1 MLENKLFADLNTV
14 DEKELLQFVL
24 KNDILNLDDVKEAMR
39 KKQKEE
45 ILRKHPYSIWQG
57 KDGRWRTHIPDI
69 TQKSGRKLVV
79 KSTEEKIYEALDA
92 HYQNIDEATHRASI
106 TLRKLYPQWLEYK
119 KLHTRA
125 ESYISRI
132 DTDWRTY
139 YRDTEII
146 DMPIKKLNKLTLDMW
161 AHKLI
166 QDYDMTKNKYYNVT
180 VIMRQSLDYAVDIGL
195 IPSNP
200 MSQVKI
206 DGKRMFRKVKKKP
219 DATQVF
225 SKEELDLIFPMAW
238 EDFKN
243 HTKVYEL
250 APLAFLF
257 QFQTGLRIGE
267 LCAVRYE
274 DIETPNYIHIQRMLR
289 RDTNQVVEHTKTEY
303 GDRQVLLTETAKKI
317 IACAKARQEELGVDS
332 EGYIF
337 SINGKPILARVID
350 DLYKKYCK
358 KAGIIQ
364 KSSHKARKTYISSLL
379 DAQVNINT
387 IREIVGHSDE
397 RTTLGNYCFD
407 RKAEDEKKI
416 LIEKALS
423 I

>member
-1 MLENKLFADLNTV
+1 MTEKNLFTNFNALT
-14 DEKELLQFVL
+14 EKELLHFAL
-24 KNDILNLDDVKEAMR
+24 ENDILRLDDVKEAMR

-45 ILRKHPYSIWQG
+45 ISRKHPYSIWQG
-57 KDGRWRTHIPDI
+57 KDGRWRTHVSDT
-69 TQKSGRKLVV
+69 TQKAGRRLVV
-79 KSTEEKIYEALDA
+79 KSTEEKLYEALITY
-92 HYQNIDEATHRASI
+92 YQNIDEAAQRAFM

-139 YRDTEII
+139 YLDTEII
-146 DMPIKKLNKLTLDMW
+146 DVPIKNLDKLTLDMW

-180 VIMRQSLDYAVDIGL
+180 VIMRQALEYAVDIDL

-200 MSQVKI
+200 MSQVKV
-206 DGKRMFRKVKKKP
+206 DGKRMFRKTKKKP
-219 DATQVF
+219 NATQVF

-238 EDFKN
+238 DDFRN

-289 RDTNQVVEHTKTEY
+289 RDTNQIVEHTKTEY
-303 GDRQVLLTETAKKI
+303 GDRQVLLTETAKEI
-317 IACAKARQEELGVDS
+317 IACAKARQKELGVDS

-337 SINGKPILARVID
+337 SITGKPILARVID

-387 IREIVGHSDE
+387 IREMVGHADE

-407 RKAEDEKKI
+407 RKDEDEKKL

>member
-1 MLENKLFADLNTV
+1 
-14 DEKELLQFVL
+14 
-24 KNDILNLDDVKEAMR
+24 
-39 KKQKEE
+39 
-45 ILRKHPYSIWQG
+45 
-57 KDGRWRTHIPDI
+57 
-69 TQKSGRKLVV
+69 
-79 KSTEEKIYEALDA
+79 
-92 HYQNIDEATHRASI
+92 
-106 TLRKLYPQWLEYK
+106 
-119 KLHTRA
+119 
-125 ESYISRI
+125 
-132 DTDWRTY
+132 
-139 YRDTEII
+139 
-146 DMPIKKLNKLTLDMW
+146 
-161 AHKLI
+161 
-166 QDYDMTKNKYYNVT
+166 MTKNKYYNVT
-180 VIMRQSLDYAVDIGL
+180 VIIRQSLEYAVDIGL

-387 IREIVGHSDE
+387 IREMVGHADE

>member
-39 KKQKEE
+39 K
-45 ILRKHPYSIWQG
+45 KHPYSIWQG

-332 EGYIF
+332 EGYIL

-387 IREIVGHSDE
+387 IREMVGHSDE

>member
-1 MLENKLFADLNTV
+1 
-14 DEKELLQFVL
+14 
-24 KNDILNLDDVKEAMR
+24 MR

-57 KDGRWRTHIPDI
+57 KDGRWRTHVSDI

-79 KSTEEKIYEALDA
+79 KSTEEKIYEALDTY
-92 HYQNIDEATHRASI
+92 YQNTDEAAHRASI

-139 YRDTEII
+139 YLDTEII
-146 DMPIKKLNKLTLDMW
+146 DIPIKKLDKLTLDMW

-180 VIMRQSLDYAVDIGL
+180 VIMRQALEYAVDVGL

-387 IREIVGHSDE
+387 IREMVGHADE

>member
-1 MLENKLFADLNTV
+1 MLENKTFTDLNTF
-14 DEKELLQFVL
+14 DEKELLHFAL
-24 KNDILNLDDVKEAMR
+24 ENDILKLDDVKKIMR

-45 ILRKHPYSIWQG
+45 ILKKHPYSIWQG
-57 KDGRWRTHIPDI
+57 KDGRWRTHVSDT
-69 TQKSGRKLVV
+69 TQKTGRKLVV
-79 KSTEEKIYEALDA
+79 KSTEEKLYETLIT
-92 HYQNIDEATHRASI
+92 HYQNINEDTQHAFM

-132 DTDWRTY
+132 NTDWRTY
-139 YRDTEII
+139 YLNTEII
-146 DMPIKKLNKLTLDMW
+146 DVPIKKLDKLTLDMW

-166 QDYDMTKNKYYNVT
+166 QDYDVTKNKYYNVT
-180 VIMRQSLDYAVDIGL
+180 VIIRQALEYAVDINL

-206 DGKRMFRKVKKKP
+206 DGKRMFRKTKKKP
-219 DATQVF
+219 NATQVF

-238 EDFKN
+238 DDFKN

-289 RDTNQVVEHTKTEY
+289 RDTNQIVEHTKTEY
-303 GDRQVLLTETAKKI
+303 GDRQVLLTETAKEI
-317 IACAKARQEELGVDS
+317 IACAKARQKELGVDS

-337 SINGKPILARVID
+337 SITGKPILARVID

-358 KAGIIQ
+358 KAGIIP

-379 DAQVNINT
+379 DAHVNINT
-387 IREIVGHSDE
+387 IREMVGHSDE

-407 RKAEDEKKI
+407 RKDEDEKKL